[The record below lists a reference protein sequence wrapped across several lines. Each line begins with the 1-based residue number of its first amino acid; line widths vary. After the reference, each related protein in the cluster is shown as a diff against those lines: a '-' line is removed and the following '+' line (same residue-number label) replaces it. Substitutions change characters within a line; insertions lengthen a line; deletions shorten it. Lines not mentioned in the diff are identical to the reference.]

1 MRILVVN
8 RSIVFKISAPT
19 LIHTLPVA
27 SLGLALVFFQ
37 MNPALDKLHQ
47 TAHTTVKKTFSA
59 FIKSSNRLIWA
70 NEHIAGM
77 PVNVVVPFFIN
88 CRHCSCASSHK
99 KHPRNNSKGNSL
111 SFEMIL
117 SLPSLDLYPTYK
129 ASRRERA
136 QTSSEASGGSV
147 PLHSSNAKPKRIQQ
161 CSTHMKKVQ
170 KRFTGPEGEQHCS
183 QCLSDNFIL
192 RGCLTSLSCLA
203 MGMKKQDASEEQFG
217 HPSLLGFGVSNCCSC
232 TDM

>member
-1 MRILVVN
+1 MN

-70 NEHIAGM
+70 NENIAGM

-117 SLPSLDLYPTYK
+117 SLPSWTCTQHTKLQGEKEHRHHLKQVEDLYLCTAQMQNQKEYSSAPHTWKKYK
-129 ASRRERA
+129 SVLQDLKANSTVPNASVI
-136 QTSSEASGGSV
+136 TLFSEAAW
-147 PLHSSNAKPKRIQQ
+147 PLCPI
-161 CSTHMKKVQ
+161 
-170 KRFTGPEGEQHCS
+170 
-183 QCLSDNFIL
+183 
-192 RGCLTSLSCLA
+192 
-203 MGMKKQDASEEQFG
+203 
-217 HPSLLGFGVSNCCSC
+217 
-232 TDM
+232 